1 MVPNALQNAMLMSFV
16 FVIARTL
23 LRNSWLAVVATALV
37 LGLFIAT
44 EVSMAAPWLLV
55 VFSVAFIIPIV
66 ATLLLFG
73 LFAQALAFLMNQA
86 ITSSPLTLDMSLPHA
101 PVSVLVMA
109 MVLALAAFGYYASR
123 GGEPLF
129 GRILSRE

>member
-1 MVPNALQNAMLMSFV
+1 
-16 FVIARTL
+16 
-23 LRNSWLAVVATALV
+23 
-37 LGLFIAT
+37 
-44 EVSMAAPWLLV
+44 
-55 VFSVAFIIPIV
+55 
-66 ATLLLFG
+66 
-73 LFAQALAFLMNQA
+73 
-86 ITSSPLTLDMSLPHA
+86 MSLPHA